1 MFADKPLASKDG
13 VGSILERL
21 MLVPDKLRR
30 KKLPSGDTL
39 GVSEGT
45 CLVGAYFGF

>member
-21 MLVPDKLRR
+21 KLVPTGYDAKDFPAVIL
-30 KKLPSGDTL
+30 
-39 GVSEGT
+39 SE
-45 CLVGAYFGF
+45 LARAYVW